1 MKHLSGLD
9 AAFLHLETPE
19 TPMHVGALHLLD
31 VSHVK
36 GEVYDAVKHH
46 IQSRMH
52 LAPMFTRKLA
62 LMPFDL
68 ANPAWIY
75 DGDIDID
82 YHIRRIVL
90 PKPGTLEQLET
101 YAGRLHSSLLD
112 RSRPLWEFYV
122 IEGMRDGR
130 VGFYTKLHHAA
141 LDGQGAVAL
150 GNAILD
156 LTPEGRKIEKP
167 HASHHDEPYQPAVD
181 ELVKSSI
188 ANLFGQIKSMAKN
201 TPAVA
206 KALLAAAVPKRGE
219 DGQRVSLLPRGLL
232 MGPRTPLN
240 VAVTNQRA
248 FATLSLPLAE
258 VKAIGKSV
266 DGTLN
271 DAVMALCAGA
281 LRTYLQE
288 RGALPKKPLVAAVPV
303 SLREKGDTSTNN
315 QASMMLAS
323 LATHI
328 ADPLKRLL
336 AIKESMAS
344 AKAMT
349 GNFKSVIPTDFP
361 SLGVPWLMSGVA
373 SLYGRS
379 RIANRFTPLANVV
392 ISNVPGAPVPLYM
405 GGARLL
411 SFYPLSIVVHGVA
424 LNITVQSYDGKMDVG
439 FIACRRAMP
448 DVRDLAHNVQAAFD
462 ELQQI
467 IAKRMHAVTAA
478 AQKSAGKTKAAPGK
492 RSATSAATNGA
503 ARKTSAR
510 RIKAQSSGKAPL
522 KRARKVVEKS
532 T

>member
-31 VSHVK
+31 VSHVI
-36 GEVYDAVKHH
+36 GEVFDAVKHH
-46 IQSRMH
+46 ILSRMH

-68 ANPAWIY
+68 ANPAWIH

-122 IEGMRDGR
+122 IEGLRDGR

-167 HASHHDEPYQPAVD
+167 QASHHDEPYQPAVD

-188 ANLFGQIKSMAKN
+188 ANLFGQLKSMAKN

-206 KALLAAAVPKRGE
+206 KAVLAAAVPKRGE
-219 DGQRVSLLPRGLL
+219 DGQRTSLIPRGLL

-258 VKAIGKSV
+258 VKAIGKAV

-281 LRTYLQE
+281 LRAYLQE
-288 RGALPKKPLVAAVPV
+288 RNALPKKPLVAAVPV

-323 LATHI
+323 LATNI
-328 ADPLKRLL
+328 ADPIKRLL

-379 RIANRFTPLANVV
+379 RIANSFTPLANVV

-405 GGARLL
+405 GGARIL

-424 LNITVQSYDGKMDVG
+424 LNITVQSYDGKMDFG

-448 DVRDLAHNVQAAFD
+448 DVRDLAQHVHAAFN
-462 ELQQI
+462 ELQRLLA
-467 IAKRMHAVTAA
+467 AKMRAAAAASQKQSTAA
-478 AQKSAGKTKAAPGK
+478 KPAPRK
-492 RSATSAATNGA
+492 RVATSRTENGA
-503 ARKTSAR
+503 MRKAT
-510 RIKAQSSGKAPL
+510 KKQTSGKAPVRRTG
-522 KRARKVVEKS
+522 KSVEKR